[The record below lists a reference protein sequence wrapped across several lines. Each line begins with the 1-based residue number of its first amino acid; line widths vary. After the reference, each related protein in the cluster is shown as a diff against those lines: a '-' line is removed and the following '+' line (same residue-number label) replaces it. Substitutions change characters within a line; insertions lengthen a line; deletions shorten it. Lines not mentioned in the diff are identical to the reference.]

1 MRFPTHFVF
10 SICLLFLCG
19 CEPSRQNVISKGSD
33 GAQVEMVSGPDLTVT
48 YDAALWRPRAP
59 INDPKIGGFQS
70 MTWALQDPEWAQIRV
85 ESRPE
90 RMTGAECKQ
99 RILDNQ
105 NFRGDPAQLVRE
117 GRESLAGRDWLVLE
131 FRNRHTR
138 PTRSEIHY
146 FLSTG
151 DGHVNLFSICEEGN
165 LAKHREV
172 IKAFLHKVQV
182 K

>member
-1 MRFPTHFVF
+1 MKFSTHFIF
-10 SICLLFLCG
+10 SICLLFVCSCVTSG
-19 CEPSRQNVISKGSD
+19 PNAISKGNN

-48 YDAALWRPRAP
+48 YDTALWRPRTP
-59 INDPKIGGFQS
+59 INNPKSGGIQS

-90 RMTGAECKQ
+90 QKTEAERKQ

-105 NFRGDPAQLVRE
+105 KFRGDPAQLVRE
-117 GRESLAGRDWLVLE
+117 RRVSLAGRDWLVLE
-131 FRNRHTR
+131 FRNPHTR
-138 PTRSEIHY
+138 PTRREVHF
-146 FLSTG
+146 FLPTG
-151 DGHVNLFSICEEGN
+151 DGHINLFLICEERN

-172 IKAFLHKVQV
+172 IEAFLHEIQV